1 MTDSWTIRLGNYTTP
16 PLTSNQRL
24 HWRSEYAIKKALRQA
39 VTLAAQAQSI
49 PHLESAHIVLV
60 YTPRDKRRRD
70 SHNLVP
76 SVKVGVD
83 ALVTLGILVDDT
95 PEYLSES
102 MPIIAEPDRND
113 PHLRLEITRGK
124 RPNDGLS

>member
-1 MTDSWTIRLGNYTTP
+1 MTDSWTIRLPYTTP

-39 VTLAAQAQSI
+39 VTLAARAQNI
-49 PHLESAHIVLV
+49 PPLESAHIVLV
-60 YTPRDKRRRD
+60 YTPRDRRRRD

-76 SVKVGVD
+76 SVKVAVD
-83 ALVTLGILVDDT
+83 ALVALGILKDDT

-102 MPIIAEPDRND
+102 MPIIAPPDRND

-124 RPNDGLS
+124 R

>member
-1 MTDSWTIRLGNYTTP
+1 MADTWTIRLPYTTP

-24 HWRSEYAIKKALRQA
+24 HWRSEYALKKALRQA
-39 VTLAAQAQSI
+39 VVLAVKAQEMPPCESI
-49 PHLESAHIVLV
+49 HCVLV
-60 YTPRDKRRRD
+60 YVPRDKRRRD

-76 SVKVGVD
+76 TVKVAVD
-83 ALVTLGILVDDT
+83 ALVSAGVIPDDT

-102 MPIIAEPDRND
+102 MPIIAPPDRND

-124 RPNDGLS
+124 R